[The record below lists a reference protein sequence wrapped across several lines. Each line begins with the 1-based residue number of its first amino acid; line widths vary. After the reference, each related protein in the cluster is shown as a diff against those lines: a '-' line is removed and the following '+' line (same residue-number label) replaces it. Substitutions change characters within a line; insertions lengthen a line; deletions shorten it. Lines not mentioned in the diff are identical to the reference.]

1 MNNDFENEKITQS
14 EDEFSTIFSDPA
26 AHKQVK
32 TKKSNKVLIAVA
44 LCLSVAILICCGW
57 GIPKICGELDETED
71 IPTDNA
77 IELVDY
83 DAGDMKTVNITN
95 KNGSFEFYSVSTQV
109 EDGES
114 GEEITQIDWYLKGY
128 DKTYTSSGVIEQ
140 KMEQAV
146 DFDAIREI
154 TTKTEAQ
161 CGLDKP
167 VVTITAESLKGD
179 KFTVK
184 VGAESPDK
192 MGIYVK
198 ISGKDGIYIVGSRLD
213 EILTFTDID
222 LASTDAQGGIVLS
235 DKYDSYYSDG
245 ALSDFDSITVSGK
258 YFDEKLVFELNDDT
272 VLSSYIPYV
281 VKSPIKRSAE
291 NVDGIFSVFADGF
304 PVSGAYAYN
313 VEAKTLSKYG
323 LNNPD
328 FQLSA
333 KFGDFTYTYKF
344 KKQEDG
350 YFAVVGTDSKVVKKI
365 SADEA
370 TFLYYRTE
378 DFYSKIVFMTSIDE
392 IKNLTIKTDSKTYSF
407 DIEKNPSGSEELN
420 KYIVEC
426 DGKVYNSSYFQ
437 SFYQYLCMLEL
448 MDFDTEQ
455 MKGTPEMTI
464 IYSYNDSK
472 RAPTQ
477 INFHKVSATKY
488 QCSVDGIA
496 MGKIGSSSFK
506 KISKNL
512 ESLLAGKQVIVN

>member
-1 MNNDFENEKITQS
+1 MNNDFENEKVTQS

-32 TKKSNKVLIAVA
+32 KKKSNKVLIAVA
-44 LCLSVAILICCGW
+44 LCLSVAIIIGCGFLITKF
-57 GIPKICGELDETED
+57 IKIDEEEEAV
-71 IPTDNA
+71 PTDNA
-77 IELVDY
+77 IKLVDY
-83 DAGDMKTVNITN
+83 DAGDMKTVTITN

-109 EDGES
+109 TDEES
-114 GEEITQIDWYLKGY
+114 GDSRTQIDWYLRGY
-128 DKTYTSSGVIEQ
+128 DKTFTSSGIIEQ

-146 DFDAIREI
+146 DFDAVREI

-167 VVTITAESLKGD
+167 VVTITAESSKGE
-179 KFTVK
+179 KFTAK
-184 VGAESPDK
+184 IGAESPDK

-198 ISGKDGIYIVGSRLD
+198 VSGKDSIYIVGSRLD

-222 LASTDAQGGIVLS
+222 LASTDAQGGISLS
-235 DKYDSYYSDG
+235 DKYKLYYSDG
-245 ALSDFDSITVSGK
+245 KLTGFDSITVSGK
-258 YFDEKLVFELNDDT
+258 YFDEKLVFETNNDPILGGY
-272 VLSSYIPYV
+272 VPYT

-304 PVSGAYAYN
+304 PISGAYAYD
-313 VEAKTLSKYG
+313 VKAKTLSKYG

-344 KKQEDG
+344 KKQADG
-350 YFAVVGTDSKVVKKI
+350 YFAVIGTNSKVVKKV
-365 SADEA
+365 SADDA
-370 TFLYYRTE
+370 AFLNYRTE
-378 DFYSKIVFMTSIDE
+378 DFYSKILFMTSIDE
-392 IKNLTIKTDSKTYSF
+392 IKNLTIKVDAKTYSF

-448 MDFDTEQ
+448 MDFDSEQ
-455 MKGTPEMTI
+455 MKGSPEMTI
-464 IYSYNDSK
+464 VYSYNNSK
-472 RAPTQ
+472 RAPTE
-477 INFHKVSATKY
+477 IKFYKVSATKY
-488 QCSVDGIA
+488 QCSVDGVM

-512 ESLLAGKQVIVN
+512 ESLLAGKQIIVN